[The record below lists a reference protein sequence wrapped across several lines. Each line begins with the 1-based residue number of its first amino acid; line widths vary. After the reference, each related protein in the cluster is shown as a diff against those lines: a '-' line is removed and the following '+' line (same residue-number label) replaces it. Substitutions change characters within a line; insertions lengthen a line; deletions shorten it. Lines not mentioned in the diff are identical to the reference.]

1 VEIPFI
7 QYVLPHGRRK
17 EIAVDRPEEVAAP
30 ALVLIEK
37 GYRFE
42 CEMLTDM
49 ETVSLTVVGPDDDGD
64 IAIELSRNG
73 PEIIGAVD
81 RLVTKAVAFD
91 TTP

>member
-1 VEIPFI
+1 MS
-7 QYVLPHGRRK
+7 K
-17 EIAVDRPEEVAAP
+17 EIAVDRPAEIATP

-37 GYRFE
+37 GYRLE

-64 IAIELSRNG
+64 VAIELSKNG

-81 RLVTKAVAFD
+81 RLVAKAAAFD
-91 TTP
+91 ATP